1 MIRRL
6 FIILS
11 LVIAIMFHVNAQQTD
26 AWSSLDS
33 NAIMIGD
40 QVEYKIGITIPQKA
54 IVKWP
59 LILDTITSNIE
70 VIDRNAID
78 TILENDVMSL
88 SQTILVTSFD
98 SGYFEIPIVNFG
110 IVFENDTTIYSTS
123 TGALF
128 LQVYVPE
135 VDTAQAFKPIISPF
149 SEPYTLKEILPW
161 VIGFL
166 AVIIVVSLLVYY
178 ISKRRKNKPIFSSKV
193 TPKLP
198 PHVVALNELEEL
210 RLEKIWQSGK
220 IKKYYTVLTNITREY
235 LTNRYQLDALEM
247 TSHEILNYL
256 ENKKINKNAMT
267 KLSGVL
273 YMADMVKFAKAN
285 PTALE
290 NDLGISH
297 CVDFVNE
304 TKEVIITG
312 NHQLKEE
319 ASKDD

>member
-1 MIRRL
+1 
-6 FIILS
+6 
-11 LVIAIMFHVNAQQTD
+11 MFHVNAQQTD

-78 TILENDVMSL
+78 TILENHVMSL

-198 PHVVALNELEEL
+198 PHVIALNELEEL

>member
-78 TILENDVMSL
+78 TILENHVMSL

-198 PHVVALNELEEL
+198 PHVIALNELEEL

>member
-1 MIRRL
+1 
-6 FIILS
+6 
-11 LVIAIMFHVNAQQTD
+11 MFHVNAQQTD

-198 PHVVALNELEEL
+198 PHVIALNELEEL

>member
-198 PHVVALNELEEL
+198 PHVIALNELEEL